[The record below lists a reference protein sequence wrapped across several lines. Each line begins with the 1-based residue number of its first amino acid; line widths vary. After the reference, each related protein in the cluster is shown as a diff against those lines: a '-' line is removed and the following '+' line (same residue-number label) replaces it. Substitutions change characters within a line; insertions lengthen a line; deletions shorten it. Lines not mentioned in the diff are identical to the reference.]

1 MSDFILLCRLFMT
14 WRTCMIE
21 PIKNECNHDALLYM
35 KSFIN
40 ASLVSVTDNLYCNT
54 GNLSIQA
61 LCYIKGKELY
71 KMHDYN
77 YI

>member
-1 MSDFILLCRLFMT
+1 
-14 WRTCMIE
+14 MIE

-61 LCYIKGKELY
+61 LCYIKGKELNY
-71 KMHDYN
+71 MYTMHDYN